1 MAIIHVTGDPR
12 AGKTSWVVSKII
24 REKMQFYNSNYSL
37 ACKAIKEKN
46 RATGATRA
54 LPPQRHVVS
63 GNILISRRYPNM
75 SIYPMSGWEFGA
87 PNKFCKTRAFIPH
100 GVYVFDEAQRYF
112 DSKGDGKELPP
123 WVTQAFELHGHIFLE
138 IFLITQRPVRLHKDI
153 RAICSERI
161 HIEKSI
167 HTYIINGKKK
177 KSEKFLKEG
186 QLIRTDFYG
195 RQFKSSGEH
204 EAYVD
209 GEDEKSKKL
218 GKSFKDHFNGDIRDY
233 YNPYE
238 YAVEM
243 EDLNQDFNY
252 IDYGATERP
261 KEWSNWKQKKEKEEK
276 EAAKNEKNR
285 NTTI

>member
-1 MAIIHVTGDPR
+1 MSIIHVTGDPR

-24 REKMQFYNSNYSL
+24 REKMQFFNSNYSQ

-46 RATGATRA
+46 KATGATRA

-63 GNILISRRYPNM
+63 GNILIQQHYPNM
-75 SIYPMSGWEFGA
+75 TIYPMSGWEFGA
-87 PNKFCKTRAFIPH
+87 PNPYCKTKAFIPN

-112 DSKGDGKELPP
+112 DSKGEGKELPP

-138 IFLITQRPVRLHKDI
+138 IYLITQRPVRLHKDI
-153 RAICSERI
+153 RSICSERI
-161 HIEKSI
+161 HIEESI
-167 HTYIINGKKK
+167 HTYIIDGHKKK
-177 KSEKFLKEG
+177 TKEFLNKG
-186 QLIRTDFYG
+186 KLIRTDFYG
-195 RQFKSSGEH
+195 HQFTSAGEH

-209 GEDEKSKKL
+209 GVDKESKSL
-218 GKSFKDHFNGDIRDY
+218 GKPFKDHFDGDIREY

-252 IDYGATERP
+252 LDYGANERP
-261 KEWSNWKQKKEKEEK
+261 QEWTNWKKKV
-276 EAAKNEKNR
+276 KNNER
-285 NTTI
+285 D